1 MAGSLQGLE
10 QGSISAQHL
19 WAHAARPNLT
29 PSLPYMLRAQPG
41 PLGVLADVAAGFERD
56 AEWDAA
62 PVKAAAAGCAAAK
75 GSICLHEC

>member
-1 MAGSLQGLE
+1 
-10 QGSISAQHL
+10 
-19 WAHAARPNLT
+19 
-29 PSLPYMLRAQPG
+29 MLRAQPG